1 MKRLGIL
8 GGMGPAAAIDL
19 QQKILSLTPAE
30 SDQGHLPVVVWNV
43 PQIPERTPAIQGN
56 APSPLPAMLQGVQAL
71 SEMGAEVIVI
81 ACNTAHH
88 WHESLQQSS
97 RVPILHIADAVHQAI
112 TEHATGS
119 ISRVGLMATTGTIL
133 SGFYAQRFARLGISV
148 MLPLESEQQSL
159 TQAIILIKAG
169 RFDQAAALIEQVAVA
184 LAFRGAERLIMGC
197 TELPLA
203 LSRIRRSDLVV
214 DATLE
219 LARQAVRS
227 CLQQQAPL
235 TRASTA

>member
-30 SDQGHLPVVVWNV
+30 SDQEHLPVVVWNV

-56 APSPLPAMLQGVQAL
+56 APSPLPAMLQGVQVL
-71 SEMGAEVIVI
+71 SEMGTEVIVI

-88 WHESLQQSS
+88 WHEPLQKSTQ
-97 RVPILHIADAVHQAI
+97 VPILHIADAVHQAI
-112 TEHATGS
+112 TEQATDR
-119 ISRVGLMATTGTIL
+119 ISQVGLMATSGTIL
-133 SGFYAQRFARLGISV
+133 SGFYAQRLARLGISV

-159 TQAIILIKAG
+159 TQAIVLIKAG
-169 RFDQAAALIEQVAVA
+169 RFDQATALIEQVAAALVA
-184 LAFRGAERLIMGC
+184 RGAERLIMGC
-197 TELPLA
+197 TELPLV
-203 LSRIRRSDLVV
+203 LSRLRRSDLVV

-227 CLQQQAPL
+227 CLQQQAPS
-235 TRASTA
+235 TRAGTA

>member
-30 SDQGHLPVVVWNV
+30 SDQEHLPVVVWNV

-56 APSPLPAMLQGVQAL
+56 APSPLPAMLQGVQVL
-71 SEMGAEVIVI
+71 SEMGTEVIVI

-88 WHESLQQSS
+88 WHEPLQKSTQ
-97 RVPILHIADAVHQAI
+97 VPILHIADAVHQAI
-112 TEHATGS
+112 TEQVTDR
-119 ISRVGLMATTGTIL
+119 ISQVGLMATPGTIL
-133 SGFYAQRFARLGISV
+133 SGFYAQRLARLGISV

-159 TQAIILIKAG
+159 TQAIVLIKAG
-169 RFDQAAALIEQVAVA
+169 RFDQATALIEQVAAALVA
-184 LAFRGAERLIMGC
+184 RGAERLIMGC
-197 TELPLA
+197 TELPLV
-203 LSRIRRSDLVV
+203 LSRLRRSDLVV

-227 CLQQQAPL
+227 CLQQQAPS
-235 TRASTA
+235 TRAGTA